1 MATSPNYADQMNINT
16 LTVDKQWKVEVE
28 IADKLS
34 RQSGPS
40 KLLPVVKW
48 FITILMGSLITC
60 IFVATKL
67 SFISLARFLKAV
79 KPKSKDFDHNEWT
92 HYTGHFLL
100 IYLTLAIPYFLLF
113 LRAAWS
119 GLSTK
124 TVSWPSK
131 TAMCLCVLVGIL
143 EPFGLVLLAL
153 KVLPNMSPALGAF
166 TMSSF
171 IVFSVIG
178 ETIESFRHN
187 SNLIWRLFNV
197 VSIILLFG
205 GVGLTVYMAV
215 ESNGVSE
222 QIWHLPVCILVI
234 NFVWLPCLQKRLT
247 EHNSAAGTEGVTGT
261 NEGTGHTTTTWKS
274 SLIIYAVKNVST
286 FLFCFVFFYL
296 DTDEPINFTSEMHS
310 AFLSAWDF
318 KSSIANDQT
327 WVDFGVNLAGGLVGY
342 VLVTVACHTNMQRGC
357 LALPLVLSLPVS
369 VIVMKVYEL
378 CKAVLEDA
386 TYSFCSADEN
396 SVWLIVLVTVIYT
409 LGHTLSIGRKSFK
422 KELVYLQKERE
433 LFWIPGYNGAVLDF
447 FLLLNRKQT
456 SHLTVLT
463 NDDRLRSMK
472 TRVYICTTMYR
483 EDEGEMKQL
492 LESLSKVNV
501 AQQEGETFF
510 QSHIFFDGG
519 VNNNKLS
526 EFPLVLISLLEET
539 LGIKPEHCTKVN
551 TPYGLKL
558 SWGLPS
564 QRNKE
569 RMTFSIHLKDNK
581 LVKNKKRW
589 SQVMY
594 MSYVLDFLKVSAH
607 PSVESYILTTD
618 ADVMF
623 TPDSVEALLDL
634 MTRDS
639 SIGAVCARTHP
650 MGSGPLV
657 WYQVFE
663 YAVGHWF
670 QKASEHVLGSVLC
683 APGCFSVYRC
693 RALSDVLPKYCKKVE
708 SAFDFLTKDMG
719 EDRWLCT
726 LMLQSGWR
734 IEYCAASENSTNCPA
749 EFEEF
754 YKQRRRWIASTLA
767 NLMLIIKEWKYIA
780 LFNHRLTV
788 VFLSYQALL
797 LFSTLIAPS
806 MVILVVSGGLQY
818 AWDINVSSI
827 VILQVILCIIY
838 TLVCLYTSQ
847 DTQMLVS
854 KIFTFFYAVVM
865 CAAAVGTAEQV
876 VMDFSDYSTSE
887 LSPNGTKG
895 LLFETTTKK
904 PSQHI
909 SINLPVS
916 VTTIYLAFL
925 VGIFILG
932 GILHPR
938 EFTCL
943 LHGIWYLLCLPS
955 AYLVLILYSICN
967 LTDSSWG
974 TREEIKVTV
983 GFKTNWW
990 SKVYKKFKKIFLL
1003 QDYPSMCDEGS
1014 KFSGHQNFVDGQ
1026 FHSEEYLSSIDDV
1039 DFDVRFPIVENQILE
1054 VDQWLPQELN
1064 VIYSDIFKKHGY
1076 ENTLFIKGLT
1086 ESDLL
1091 QMGVQRKGHVQ
1102 FILSQISNLP
1112 AFEIEYKVPN
1122 DVDDWLNE
1130 IGLLMY
1136 KEKFHKN
1143 KIKTLKEMEIL
1154 KSFNDKT
1161 IADQLEIKKRG
1172 HIKRLLYAIRM
1183 LRDPT
1188 EAQKKAF
1195 RIRQLLDDLDLQD
1208 MKICNIE
1215 EFAFGIILSQNV

>member
-1 MATSPNYADQMNINT
+1 MISPRMAQ
-16 LTVDKQWKVEVE
+16 
-28 IADKLS
+28 
-34 RQSGPS
+34 
-40 KLLPVVKW
+40 
-48 FITILMGSLITC
+48 
-60 IFVATKL
+60 
-67 SFISLARFLKAV
+67 
-79 KPKSKDFDHNEWT
+79 
-92 HYTGHFLL
+92 
-100 IYLTLAIPYFLLF
+100 
-113 LRAAWS
+113 
-119 GLSTK
+119 
-124 TVSWPSK
+124 
-131 TAMCLCVLVGIL
+131 
-143 EPFGLVLLAL
+143 
-153 KVLPNMSPALGAF
+153 
-166 TMSSF
+166 
-171 IVFSVIG
+171 
-178 ETIESFRHN
+178 
-187 SNLIWRLFNV
+187 
-197 VSIILLFG
+197 IILKCD
-205 GVGLTVYMAV
+205 TK
-215 ESNGVSE
+215 
-222 QIWHLPVCILVI
+222 C
-234 NFVWLPCLQKRLT
+234 
-247 EHNSAAGTEGVTGT
+247 EG
-261 NEGTGHTTTTWKS
+261 
-274 SLIIYAVKNVST
+274 
-286 FLFCFVFFYL
+286 
-296 DTDEPINFTSEMHS
+296 M
-310 AFLSAWDF
+310 
-318 KSSIANDQT
+318 
-327 WVDFGVNLAGGLVGY
+327 
-342 VLVTVACHTNMQRGC
+342 
-357 LALPLVLSLPVS
+357 
-369 VIVMKVYEL
+369 
-378 CKAVLEDA
+378 
-386 TYSFCSADEN
+386 
-396 SVWLIVLVTVIYT
+396 
-409 LGHTLSIGRKSFK
+409 
-422 KELVYLQKERE
+422 

-539 LGIKPEHCTKVN
+539 LGIKPEHCTK
-551 TPYGLKL
+551 
-558 SWGLPS
+558 
-564 QRNKE
+564 
-569 RMTFSIHLKDNK
+569 DNK

-594 MSYVLDFLKVSAH
+594 MSYVLDFLKVSR
-607 PSVESYILTTD
+607 SCLCKDTSN
-618 ADVMF
+618 
-623 TPDSVEALLDL
+623 
-634 MTRDS
+634 
-639 SIGAVCARTHP
+639 
-650 MGSGPLV
+650 GSGPLV

-990 SKVYKKFKKIFLL
+990 SKVYKKFKKIFFCC
-1003 QDYPSMCDEGS
+1003 QDKKVVVSIGVQTQMSLFRQASGLSSMCDEGS

-1161 IADQLEIKKRG
+1161 IADQLEIKKQG

-1215 EFAFGIILSQNV
+1215 EFAFWDNLKSKCLEPDLKAFGMDADIKVKLVGLRNNWLMTTAIANTLWLILLSTIAMKGNLTVIGANPIGLVFLFIFGLLFLIQFLAMIIHRLSTLCHYIARAPYTFGNPLLTNWSFHDKFDNHILFTCDEVEVNDRYLPNERTPLL